1 MLRVNRSSKR
11 KKKNV
16 TKKKSNTIRII
27 TNIIV
32 EEIKEIANISRNII
46 FKRSRCVREFKKSL
60 QKKRCG
66 EEKPRRASGGKHRTL
81 IGQIEGNVTGQRGK
95 GRKRQLEFRKEDLYP
110 CQLCIDGETVGSV
123 SS

>member
-1 MLRVNRSSKR
+1 MLRVNRSSKG
-11 KKKNV
+11 KKNV

-46 FKRSRCVREFKKSL
+46 SKRPAVVYVNIKKSL